1 LNDVLAAE
9 ITQNLIL
16 PNLKIWPAPES
27 IESESMIAAM
37 KKDKKRTGDLL
48 ALIMMQNN
56 FDFVRINDLTSA
68 EVTAALTESKNIL
81 DL

>member
-1 LNDVLAAE
+1 
-9 ITQNLIL
+9 
-16 PNLKIWPAPES
+16 
-27 IESESMIAAM
+27 MIAAM